1 MSKACFS
8 TSAQYEVEYKGKKI
22 IGSAQMI
29 HDNVLLQH
37 GSILLQND
45 HLAIADLI
53 TKNENDKNYYTNI

>member
-1 MSKACFS
+1 
-8 TSAQYEVEYKGKKI
+8 
-22 IGSAQMI
+22 MI